1 MGSYP
6 ASSFANHFIYYHEKK
21 WIKKI
26 KMTSIRTA
34 RKLEK
39 TFSFIDNLTV
49 LNDGGK
55 FERGSAEIYLPKL
68 KLQTENDINTEGSF

>member
-1 MGSYP
+1 
-6 ASSFANHFIYYHEKK
+6 
-21 WIKKI
+21 
-26 KMTSIRTA
+26 MTSIRTA

-55 FERGSAEIYLPKL
+55 FERGSAEIYLPKRFFL
-68 KLQTENDINTEGSF
+68 DLVIEIRGNSIRFL

>member
-1 MGSYP
+1 
-6 ASSFANHFIYYHEKK
+6 
-21 WIKKI
+21 
-26 KMTSIRTA
+26 MTSIRTA

-55 FERGSAEIYLPKL
+55 FERGSAEIYLP
-68 KLQTENDINTEGSF
+68 N